1 MLTYN
6 GRVFVLQRLKASI
19 KKYGKYYLKIHAKIL
34 GEKIRPTRP
43 TAKLLAPLPSGAAVA
58 ILLMLVTR
66 VFFLLAPL
74 APPKNNQNPKHATQR
89 VLTF

>member
-1 MLTYN
+1 V
-6 GRVFVLQRLKASI
+6 VFLFFRYLKQVLKNE
-19 KKYGKYYLKIHAKIL
+19 KYYLGINAKIL

-43 TAKLLAPLPSGAAVA
+43 TAKLLAPLGSGAAVA

-66 VFFLLAPL
+66 VSFLLAPL